1 MILPSTEERKMQGQL
16 IVRKWSDTNEKPWD
30 VQYIAPNGES
40 RYQPGVTHSTEQFAA
55 AHRERL
61 LQSMQQGFGEKFIQD
76 HWLKD

>member
-1 MILPSTEERKMQGQL
+1 MILPTKRKEKMQGQL

-30 VQYIAPNGES
+30 VQYIGPDGVS
-40 RYQPGVTHSTEQFAA
+40 RYQPGVTHSTEQYAA

-61 LQSMQQGFGEKFIQD
+61 LESMQQGLGEKFIQD